1 MPLPTSRTPSAAH
14 EEGLIDLLLG
24 IFAHNSSQIQRLLLD
39 TPLKDKFFGTLH
51 NISTLSEIRITLASP
66 VTAQSLAFLRKLP
79 RLKTLV
85 LLQKGTGSA
94 GILSG
99 VGDAGRSN
107 ISTLKT
113 HTEGYS
119 AFWAAWSFSSPA
131 LRNLNVTLNPNSGCI
146 ESVLLIPH
154 ILDILMRRAPNL
166 EELRFRFLPDSPSD
180 IWTRIRVFLQNN
192 PRVYPSNNLL
202 QNLSVLQHL
211 TV

>member
-1 MPLPTSRTPSAAH
+1 
-14 EEGLIDLLLG
+14 
-24 IFAHNSSQIQRLLLD
+24 
-39 TPLKDKFFGTLH
+39 
-51 NISTLSEIRITLASP
+51 
-66 VTAQSLAFLRKLP
+66 
-79 RLKTLV
+79 
-85 LLQKGTGSA
+85 
-94 GILSG
+94 
-99 VGDAGRSN
+99 
-107 ISTLKT
+107 
-113 HTEGYS
+113 
-119 AFWAAWSFSSPA
+119 